1 LPTSF
6 VLVKAKSGQE
16 KEIIE
21 KLIMIPEISE
31 RYTVFGKYDF
41 LLKIE
46 GKNHKKTSKMVATK
60 IRLID
65 GIKIAELLPGKRI
78 NIKKGD

>member
-1 LPTSF
+1 MPTSF
-6 VLVKAKSGQE
+6 VLLKVKFGQE

-21 KLIMIPEISE
+21 KLVKIPEISE
-31 RYTVFGKYDF
+31 RYTIFGKYDF

-46 GKNHKKTSKMVATK
+46 GKNRKKTSKMVATK
-60 IRLID
+60 IRPMD